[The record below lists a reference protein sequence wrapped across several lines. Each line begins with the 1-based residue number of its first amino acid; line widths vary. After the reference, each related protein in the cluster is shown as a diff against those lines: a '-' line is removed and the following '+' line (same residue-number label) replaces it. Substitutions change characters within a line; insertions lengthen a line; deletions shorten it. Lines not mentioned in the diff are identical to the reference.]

1 MIREYAAEVIRRIDE
16 DIATKQVQ
24 LGGGQCRSFEDYK
37 DVCGQL
43 RGLMLARDHL
53 EATLRNIEE
62 EDA

>member
-16 DIATKQVQ
+16 DITTKQTQV
-24 LGGGQCRSFEDYK
+24 GDGKCASFEDYK
-37 DVCGQL
+37 NVCGQI
-43 RGLMLARDHL
+43 RGLMLARDHI